1 MMMNG
6 SKRVVK
12 NYGKGQEGSP
22 GGFMNKNT
30 LSSLK
35 LKANESFQAVNGNKE
50 VDIYGT

>member
-1 MMMNG
+1 MMNG

-12 NYGKGQEGSP
+12 NYGKGQGGSP